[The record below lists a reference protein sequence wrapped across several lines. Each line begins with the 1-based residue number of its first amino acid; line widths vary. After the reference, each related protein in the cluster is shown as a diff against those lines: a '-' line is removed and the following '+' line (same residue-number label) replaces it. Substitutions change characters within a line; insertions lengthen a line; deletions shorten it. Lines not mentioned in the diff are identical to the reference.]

1 MSTHIKLLIHGI
13 SLAVLI
19 NSRESFRLSE
29 KLYMLSKSYNYQ
41 NTLYDPS
48 GCYIFGNCQEIIFI
62 KKYDFI
68 GFKKSYLYTMS
79 IPKLYVTYVLIF
91 KPLQNEEEK

>member
-13 SLAVLI
+13 SLAVLM
-19 NSRESFRLSE
+19 NSRESFMLSK

-48 GCYIFGNCQEIIFI
+48 GCYIFGHCQEIIFI
-62 KKYDFI
+62 NKCELF
-68 GFKKSYLYTMS
+68 GFEKSYLCTMS
-79 IPKLYVTYVLIF
+79 IPKL
-91 KPLQNEEEK
+91 